1 MTKLIGLD
9 VGYGFVKVTDG
20 RIGYSF
26 PSVVGEG
33 HNKPTFNVKS
43 AELSVIDDLKIGIGN
58 DLYFVGKS
66 AIRHS
71 KFAHRDLS
79 YTRAVSDDLEI
90 LFFSALSPFCS
101 NPINKFR
108 VVTGLPVERMHL
120 ADDLA
125 KRVKGEKMISLYTD
139 GKIQEVKIDIDD
151 VEVVPQ
157 PLGTYWSVYL
167 NGLGQIAEPLE
178 GHTGIV
184 DVGFRTTDLA
194 AVEDSEYIPEK
205 SKTVPIGLVTAYS
218 DIANYLATT
227 YGLEKESYDLD
238 SIVIKRK
245 INVAGET
252 IDISGIINKAFEKL
266 AVNTLVIINSNWK
279 TTDFDSLI
287 LSGGGGQAISSYMLP
302 QLSQAK
308 LTAEPITANC
318 RGYLAWAN
326 RHWGAMGD

>member
-20 RIGYSF
+20 RVGYSF

-43 AELSVIDDLKIGIGN
+43 AELSVIDDLKIGFED

-79 YTRAVSDDLEI
+79 YTRAISDDLEI

-101 NPINKFR
+101 NPVNEFR

-125 KRVKGEKMISLYTD
+125 KRVKGEKMLSLFID
-139 GKIQEVKIDIDD
+139 GKLQEVKIDIDD
-151 VEVVPQ
+151 VVVVPQ

-205 SKTVPIGLVTAYS
+205 SKTVPVGLVTAYS

-266 AVNTLVIINSNWK
+266 AINTLVIINSNWK

-302 QLSQAK
+302 QLSQAT
-308 LTAEPITANC
+308 LTSEPITANC

-326 RHWGAMGD
+326 RHWGVLGD

>member
-20 RIGYSF
+20 RTGYSF

-33 HNKPTFNVKS
+33 HNKPTFNVLS
-43 AELSVIDDLKIGIGN
+43 DELSVVDDLKIGIAGE
-58 DLYFVGKS
+58 LFFVGKS

-79 YTRAVSDDLEI
+79 YTRAISDDLET
-90 LFFSALSPFCS
+90 LFFSALSPYCS
-101 NPINKFR
+101 EPVNRFR
-108 VVTGLPVERMHL
+108 VITGLPVERMHL
-120 ADDLA
+120 ASDLA
-125 KRVKGEKMISLYTD
+125 ERVKGEKLITIYNE
-139 GKIQEVKIDIDD
+139 GNPHEVKIDIDE

-157 PLGTYWSVYL
+157 PLGTYWAVHL
-167 NGLGQIAEPLE
+167 NTLGQITNALE
-178 GHTGIV
+178 GRVGII

-205 SKTVPIGLVTAYS
+205 SKTIPMGLVTAYG
-218 DIANYLATT
+218 DIASYLATT

-238 SIVIKRK
+238 SIVIKGK

-252 IDISGIINKAFEKL
+252 IDITEVINSAFEKL
-266 AVNTLVIINSNWK
+266 AINILVTVNSNWK
-279 TTDFDSLI
+279 TTDFDKLI
-287 LSGGGGQAISSYMLP
+287 LSGGGGQSVSTYMLP
-302 QLSQAK
+302 QLSQAQ
-308 LTAEPITANC
+308 LTSDPITANC

-326 RHWGAMGD
+326 RYWGSLKE